1 MTKKQQ
7 KWTKKKPQEAAFKS
21 NTMATIYAFKRL
33 EKSIKI
39 GVATQSD
46 EYVPITTP
54 TSKANKNPLMAGPPK
69 INMIKTTTNKIIE
82 VLKVLLKVVFNDLL
96 IIS

>member
-1 MTKKQQ
+1 MRLLKVKQL
-7 KWTKKKPQEAAFKS
+7 ER
-21 NTMATIYAFKRL
+21 YAFKRF

-69 INMIKTTTNKIIE
+69 INMIRTTTNKIIE

>member
-1 MTKKQQ
+1 MQ
-7 KWTKKKPQEAAFKS
+7 FY
-21 NTMATIYAFKRL
+21 IDFYAFNRF
-33 EKSIKI
+33 EKSINI

-69 INMIKTTTNKIIE
+69 MNIIKTTTNRIIE
-82 VLKVLLKVVFNDLL
+82 VLNVLLKVVFNDLL
-96 IIS
+96 TMS

>member
-1 MTKKQQ
+1 MRLLKVKQL
-7 KWTKKKPQEAAFKS
+7 ER
-21 NTMATIYAFKRL
+21 YAFKRF

-96 IIS
+96 TAVYEYFWIIL